1 MDTKKDKEK
10 IFGKAI
16 PQIIQDIRNPL
27 NIVIGFSSILQID
40 ETINTEIRSYL
51 QNILYS
57 SFKIEDLLSNIDN
70 YFSEE
75 DNLYFENI
83 HIQSEWNRFLKQK
96 TYDINDKEI
105 RVIAQI
111 PENIEIKFVRER
123 FYHLLNNLFSFSFKE
138 MKKTTNNEIR
148 IKIDKDEQ
156 NIIFY
161 YTDSTSPIFIES
173 DYFTYKEVENCKRGL
188 FPLFIEKIVNDANGN
203 IKYLFGKKWNDLTE
217 NLFSKKTDHGFI
229 FNLPLSSD

>member
-1 MDTKKDKEK
+1 MLQLSPYPSHSYFDS
-10 IFGKAI
+10 
-16 PQIIQDIRNPL
+16 
-27 NIVIGFSSILQID
+27 FSFFLVYQ
-40 ETINTEIRSYL
+40 T
-51 QNILYS
+51 
-57 SFKIEDLLSNIDN
+57 
-70 YFSEE
+70 EE

-203 IKYLFGKKWNDLTE
+203 IKYFFGKKWNDLTE